1 MPSGTRDRQWRLR
14 SPCEVLMDRLK
25 GKVALISG
33 GARGQ
38 GAAEARLFVSEGAKV
53 VVGDVIDDQA
63 TRLAAEINSKA
74 GGRVAAALH
83 LDVTRAADWR
93 AAVTL
98 CVGDFGGL
106 DILINNAGIFNMS
119 GVEETNEELWDSVVS
134 INQKG
139 VWLGMKAAVP
149 AMRQRGGGASVN
161 ISSVAGLTGSPGST
175 AYHGTKGAVRLLT
188 KAAAL
193 QYAGEKI
200 RVNSVHPGVISTQMI
215 DIIPKDRREA
225 ISTIVPMRREGKP
238 EEVARVVLF
247 LASDEASYVTGAE
260 FVVDGGLTAA

>member
-1 MPSGTRDRQWRLR
+1 
-14 SPCEVLMDRLK
+14 MDRLK

-38 GAAEARLFVSEGAKV
+38 GAAEARLFVNEGARV

-63 TRLAAEINSKA
+63 TGLAAEINARA
-74 GGRVAAALH
+74 GERVAAALH

-93 AAVTL
+93 AAVDR
-98 CVGDFGGL
+98 CVSDFGGL
-106 DILINNAGIFNMS
+106 DILVNNAGIFNMS
-119 GVEETNEELWDSVVS
+119 GLEDTSEELWDSIVS

-139 VWLGMKAAVP
+139 VWLGMKTAVP
-149 AMRQRGGGASVN
+149 AMRRRGGGAIVN
-161 ISSVAGLTGSPGST
+161 ISSVAGLTGSQGST

-188 KAAAL
+188 KSAAL

-215 DIIPKDRREA
+215 DIIPKQQRET
-225 ISTIVPMRREGKP
+225 ISTIVPMKREGRP
-238 EEVARVVLF
+238 EEVAQVVLF
-247 LASDEASYVTGAE
+247 LASDDASYVTGAE
-260 FVVDGGLTAA
+260 FVVDGGLTAG

>member
-1 MPSGTRDRQWRLR
+1 
-14 SPCEVLMDRLK
+14 MDRLR

-38 GAAEARLFVSEGAKV
+38 GAAEAQLFVNEGARV

-63 TRLAAEINSKA
+63 TRLVTEINARA

-93 AAVTL
+93 AAVDR
-98 CVGDFGGL
+98 CVSEFGGL
-106 DILINNAGIFNMS
+106 DILVNNAGIFNMS
-119 GVEETNEELWDSVVS
+119 GLEDTSEELWDSVVN

-139 VWLGMKAAVP
+139 VWLGMKTAVP
-149 AMRQRGGGASVN
+149 AMRRRGGGAIVN

-188 KAAAL
+188 KSAAL

-215 DIIPKDRREA
+215 DIIPKGQREA
-225 ISTIVPMRREGKP
+225 ISTIVPMKREGRP
-238 EEVARVVLF
+238 EEVAQVVLF
-247 LASDEASYVTGAE
+247 LVSDEASYVTGAE